1 MTINKYLVVSAGIL
15 FNQITMA
22 GTFTETFHG
31 TPKFNINLYAFTAD
45 VDGSINKGRVKYD
58 VDQPF
63 KETIKHLDRSYMAH
77 VDLRKGMWGIY
88 TDLQSVKTS
97 QDKTLIN
104 LPIALST
111 QLNQNN
117 YGIYYQ
123 AYISP
128 EITAQSIPKLIIEP
142 TLGLHRTKID
152 AKLNVLNQNLETDT
166 RWDEFFWGSR
176 FKYNFDSPW
185 NLASELTFGVKDTVS
200 AQAYL
205 GYRIPIQDR
214 QLNLRVGYR
223 YLEQDYKSTD
233 FHWDMRQHGAVVGVN
248 LPIF

>member
-1 MTINKYLVVSAGIL
+1 M
-15 FNQITMA
+15 
-22 GTFTETFHG
+22 
-31 TPKFNINLYAFTAD
+31 
-45 VDGSINKGRVKYD
+45 
-58 VDQPF
+58 
-63 KETIKHLDRSYMAH
+63 
-77 VDLRKGMWGIY
+77 
-88 TDLQSVKTS
+88 
-97 QDKTLIN
+97 
-104 LPIALST
+104 
-111 QLNQNN
+111 
-117 YGIYYQ
+117 
-123 AYISP
+123 
-128 EITAQSIPKLIIEP
+128 
-142 TLGLHRTKID
+142 
-152 AKLNVLNQNLETDT
+152 LNQNLETDT

-214 QLNLRVGYR
+214 HLNLRVGYR